1 MKISI
6 IAVLDKNNAIGK
18 DNKLLCHLP
27 ADLKHFKDITKGYT
41 VVMGQNTYES
51 LPNGALPNRR
61 NIVLS
66 KDKAFKCE
74 GCEVVNSVN
83 ELFNICKEDK
93 EIFII
98 GGAQIYKLFI
108 KKANKLYLTL
118 VHHEFEADTY
128 FPEIN
133 RNNWLLLKKED
144 FEPDER
150 NKFSYSFVNYEKVK
164 IK

>member
-27 ADLKHFKDITKGYT
+27 ADLKHFKDITKGCT

-108 KKANKLYLTL
+108 EKADKLYLTW

-133 RNNWLLLKKED
+133 RNNWIILEKED

-150 NKFSYSFVNYEKVK
+150 NKFPYSFVNYEKVK